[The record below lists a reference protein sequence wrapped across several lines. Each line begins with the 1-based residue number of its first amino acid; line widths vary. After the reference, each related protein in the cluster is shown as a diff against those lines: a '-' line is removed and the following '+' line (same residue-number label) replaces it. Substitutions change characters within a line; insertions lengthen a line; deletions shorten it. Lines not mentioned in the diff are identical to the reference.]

1 MWIEK
6 YIEVEVELDDFET
19 QDLYDELV
27 SRLSTKEINGF
38 KIDCTFDGIDVNA
51 YAYWL
56 CYIDLDGNLNDLLE
70 NIQLYGGIK

>member
-1 MWIEK
+1 MEDIKMGRVKENYEQIK
-6 YIEVEVELDDFET
+6 QLLMECELEHS
-19 QDLYDELV
+19 EP
-27 SRLSTKEINGF
+27 
-38 KIDCTFDGIDVNA
+38 IDCTFDGIDVNA